1 MTRAQKVNQNFIN
14 KKFLCLKFEGPTMSA
29 CENND
34 TVFCESRPVT
44 GDGMSKETEAD
55 AMLGLSSIYVAI

>member
-1 MTRAQKVNQNFIN
+1 MSI
-14 KKFLCLKFEGPTMSA
+14 KFEGPTIY
-29 CENND
+29 ENND

-55 AMLGLSSIYVAI
+55 AMLGLSSIYVARDLKSHPIGIM

>member
-1 MTRAQKVNQNFIN
+1 MEENVFSRINKLTRVQKVNQNFIN

-34 TVFCESRPVT
+34 TVFRESRPVR
-44 GDGMSKETEAD
+44 
-55 AMLGLSSIYVAI
+55 